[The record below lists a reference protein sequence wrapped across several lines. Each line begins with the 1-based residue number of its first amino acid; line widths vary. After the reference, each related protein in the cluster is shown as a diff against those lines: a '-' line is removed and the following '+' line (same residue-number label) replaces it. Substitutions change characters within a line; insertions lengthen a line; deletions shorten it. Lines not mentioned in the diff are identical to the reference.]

1 VGTLVGALIA
11 IVAGLGLA
19 GGGTYVLIESS
30 APDNTVQFENAPV
43 ANNTGGVVNY
53 GTP

>member
-1 VGTLVGALIA
+1 MGTLIAALI
-11 IVAGLGLA
+11 IVVAGLGIA
-19 GGGTYVLIESS
+19 GGGTYVLVDQKQ
-30 APDNTVQFENAPV
+30 PDNNVDFVHAPP

>member
-1 VGTLVGALIA
+1 MGTLVGALIA
-11 IVAGLGLA
+11 VVAALGLA
-19 GGGTYVLIESS
+19 GGGTYVLIQSS
-30 APDNTVQFENAPV
+30 APDNSVQFENVPV